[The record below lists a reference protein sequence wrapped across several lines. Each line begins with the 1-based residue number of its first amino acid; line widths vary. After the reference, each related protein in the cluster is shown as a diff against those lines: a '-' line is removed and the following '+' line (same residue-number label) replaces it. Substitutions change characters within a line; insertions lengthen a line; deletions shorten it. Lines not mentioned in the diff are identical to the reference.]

1 MGVEP
6 KGEGDD
12 PKPDNVLVPNVDV
25 GVLKR
30 DDAVADVEGP
40 KADEVKAGADV
51 VPNPVKVEVFGANG
65 LEGIEEEKGLVVD

>member
-1 MGVEP
+1 MGAEP

-12 PKPDNVLVPNVDV
+12 PKPDNVLVPNVDA

-65 LEGIEEEKGLVVD
+65 LEGIEEEKGLVDD